1 MKAQRFDSVMDALG
15 LDDANEIQVEQL
27 VPPEIGYGKP
37 PQQDKGFAAETAS
50 ISGETKQSINRRV
63 AIADALGDDL
73 DKVVGTSLDKGVELA
88 ALAKLPEEQRAELIE
103 RAQAG
108 EKVTARKVEVAPPI
122 NDAAAFVLALS
133 AGVQYILD
141 ATDCTCAE
149 DVVDAIN
156 KLGEL
161 DDTYRAELDKAL
173 DSLRVAVA
181 LERHLQAEGRSL
193 DVFVQVNTSGEAS
206 KYGLPPEDV
215 PTFIQAL
222 PAFAALR
229 VRGLMTLALFSNQ
242 AERVRQCFALLRAL
256 RDRLR
261 QSAPAGIGLDELS
274 MGMSGDFEIAIEE
287 GVKFFVYGNLDYGL
301 KKAGYDSKY
310 RVGHYDGK
318 GRIAEWI
325 LLQNQANSARM
336 GAAIFTSG
344 PYIEMTISPLTPMAP
359 SVEDGVVTWRVPLGD
374 GAVPHVS
381 LEDCGYYVR

>member
-1 MKAQRFDSVMDALG
+1 MMHQRVELARLVASAQPRPWVTEAVDKLASSIRDVGLIQPITVKACSMMIGGLAGKGFQIVAGHHRVAACRALGWTEIDAIVIEAGEHLQAELIEIDENLCRSELTAAQRSKAIKRRKEIWEALHPVKAQRFDSVMDALG

-173 DSLRVAVA
+173 DSLR
-181 LERHLQAEGRSL
+181 EIG
-193 DVFVQVNTSGEAS
+193 TIG
-206 KYGLPPEDV
+206 G
-215 PTFIQAL
+215 I
-222 PAFAALR
+222 
-229 VRGLMTLALFSNQ
+229 
-242 AERVRQCFALLRAL
+242 
-256 RDRLR
+256 
-261 QSAPAGIGLDELS
+261 AP
-274 MGMSGDFEIAIEE
+274 
-287 GVKFFVYGNLDYGL
+287 
-301 KKAGYDSKY
+301 
-310 RVGHYDGK
+310 
-318 GRIAEWI
+318 
-325 LLQNQANSARM
+325 
-336 GAAIFTSG
+336 
-344 PYIEMTISPLTPMAP
+344 
-359 SVEDGVVTWRVPLGD
+359 
-374 GAVPHVS
+374 
-381 LEDCGYYVR
+381 

>member
-1 MKAQRFDSVMDALG
+1 MMHQRVELARLVASAQPRPLVTEAVDKLASSIRDVGLIQPITVKACSMMIGGLAGKGFQIVAGHHRVAACRALGWTEIDAIVIEAGEHLQAELIEIDENLCRSELTAAQRSKAIKRRKEIWEALHPVKAQRFDSVMDALG
-15 LDDANEIQVEQL
+15 LDAANEIQVEQL

-173 DSLRVAVA
+173 DSLR
-181 LERHLQAEGRSL
+181 EIG
-193 DVFVQVNTSGEAS
+193 TIG
-206 KYGLPPEDV
+206 G
-215 PTFIQAL
+215 I
-222 PAFAALR
+222 
-229 VRGLMTLALFSNQ
+229 
-242 AERVRQCFALLRAL
+242 
-256 RDRLR
+256 
-261 QSAPAGIGLDELS
+261 AP
-274 MGMSGDFEIAIEE
+274 
-287 GVKFFVYGNLDYGL
+287 
-301 KKAGYDSKY
+301 
-310 RVGHYDGK
+310 
-318 GRIAEWI
+318 
-325 LLQNQANSARM
+325 
-336 GAAIFTSG
+336 
-344 PYIEMTISPLTPMAP
+344 
-359 SVEDGVVTWRVPLGD
+359 
-374 GAVPHVS
+374 
-381 LEDCGYYVR
+381 

>member
-1 MKAQRFDSVMDALG
+1 MHQRVELARLVASAQPRPLVTEAVDKLASSIRDVGLIQPITVKACSMMIGGLAGKGFQIVAGHHRVAACRALGWTEIDAIVIEAGEHLQAELIEIDENLCRSELTAAQRSKAIKRRKEIWEALHPVKAQRFDSVMDALG

-161 DDTYRAELDKAL
+161 DDTCRAELDKAL
-173 DSLRVAVA
+173 DSLR
-181 LERHLQAEGRSL
+181 EIG
-193 DVFVQVNTSGEAS
+193 TIG
-206 KYGLPPEDV
+206 G
-215 PTFIQAL
+215 I
-222 PAFAALR
+222 
-229 VRGLMTLALFSNQ
+229 
-242 AERVRQCFALLRAL
+242 
-256 RDRLR
+256 
-261 QSAPAGIGLDELS
+261 AP
-274 MGMSGDFEIAIEE
+274 
-287 GVKFFVYGNLDYGL
+287 
-301 KKAGYDSKY
+301 
-310 RVGHYDGK
+310 
-318 GRIAEWI
+318 
-325 LLQNQANSARM
+325 
-336 GAAIFTSG
+336 
-344 PYIEMTISPLTPMAP
+344 
-359 SVEDGVVTWRVPLGD
+359 
-374 GAVPHVS
+374 
-381 LEDCGYYVR
+381 